1 MTAAIKNRYEEG
13 KSFEKGSSL
22 KNEENVKEI
31 AKKEQ
36 GLYFL
41 KNQECKIYKSFDRKY
56 IFAKTMN

>member
-1 MTAAIKNRYEEG
+1 MEG

-41 KNQECKIYKSFDRKY
+41 KYQECKIYKSFDRKY